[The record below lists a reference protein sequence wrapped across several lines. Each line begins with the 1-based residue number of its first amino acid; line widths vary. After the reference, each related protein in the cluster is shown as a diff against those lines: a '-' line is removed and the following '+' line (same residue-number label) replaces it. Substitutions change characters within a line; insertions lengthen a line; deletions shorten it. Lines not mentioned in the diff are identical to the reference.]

1 LEETIDPIRLSLEI
15 LIAEAL
21 VRSGRDRRWL
31 TASIAAAVA
40 GVADAQRAMAGEEY
54 RDEVWLHL
62 TSALEVS
69 LENLVRRS
77 VQRDEYEWAAELN
90 RWLVLVGDGT
100 AFDVAG
106 TLATQHVDVAKATHD
121 NSAADGSLA
130 PRAGYSNTK

>member
-1 LEETIDPIRLSLEI
+1 MEETIDPIQLSLEI

-21 VRSGRDRRWL
+21 VGSGRDKKWL
-31 TASIAAAVA
+31 TASIGAAVA

-54 RDEVWLHL
+54 QAEVWLHL
-62 TSALEVS
+62 TQALEVS

-90 RWLVLVGDGT
+90 RWLVLVREGT

-106 TLATQHVDVAKATHD
+106 TLSRQYVDNTEQQPAVE
-121 NSAADGSLA
+121 SLA
-130 PRAGYSNTK
+130 P